1 MTLKE
6 AMPGKSYVVENVQ
19 TGDPQLEAF
28 LFSLGCYSGEEITV
42 VSQGRHGCV
51 ILVKDSRYSVDNA
64 LARAIELF

>member
-6 AMPGKSYVVENVQ
+6 AMPGKRYVVEKVQ

-28 LFSLGCYSGEEITV
+28 LFSLGCYSGEEITL

>member
-6 AMPGKSYVVENVQ
+6 AKPGKRYVVEKVQ
-19 TGDPQLEAF
+19 TGDSQLEAF
-28 LFSLGCYSGEEITV
+28 LFSLGCYSGDEIMV